1 MKEKLRSIV
10 FHNKKGWRQWLKVNH
25 NRKSEVW
32 LVLPKKSAGGD
43 SYRVYY
49 NQALEEALCFGWI
62 DSRIKPLDSKRSLV
76 RFTPR
81 KSNNWSRYNIDRALG
96 LVGKKKMT
104 KAGLRVLP
112 PDLIS
117 SIEKEKNG
125 NWVKDDSL
133 FPDRYLTREASIIP
147 SRIGRILDK

>member
-1 MKEKLRSIV
+1 MRMKGNVRSVVFRDKKRWRRWLR
-10 FHNKKGWRQWLKVNH
+10 VNH
-25 NRKSEVW
+25 HRKSEIW

-62 DSRIKPLDSKRSLV
+62 DSRIKPLDATRSLV

-81 KSNNWSRYNIDRALG
+81 RSRNWSSYNIERALE
-96 LVGKKKMT
+96 LVRKKKMA

-112 PDLIS
+112 PDLTPKLEAAFQS
-117 SIEKEKNG
+117 LKE
-125 NWVKDDSL
+125 
-133 FPDRYLTREASIIP
+133 
-147 SRIGRILDK
+147 

>member
-1 MKEKLRSIV
+1 MRMKEKVRTIIFQDGKRWRRWLR
-10 FHNKKGWRQWLKVNH
+10 VNH
-25 NRKSEVW
+25 KRKSEIW

-62 DSRIKPLDSKRSLV
+62 DSRIKSLDATRSLV

-81 KSNNWSRYNIDRALG
+81 KSKNWSAYNIERALE
-96 LVGKKKMT
+96 LVGKRKMT

-112 PDLIS
+112 PNLNPTLDAVFQSL
-117 SIEKEKNG
+117 KE
-125 NWVKDDSL
+125 
-133 FPDRYLTREASIIP
+133 
-147 SRIGRILDK
+147 